1 MDDMRAFY
9 EALNAVHGPSYQIQ
23 ASPCSSDERTLLTDK
38 TAIIQRSSGHFE
50 SLFSDQRTVQESSQ
64 AKFPQ
69 ANVKLELDDPPTCEE
84 IEKATVQ
91 LKVGKSLGTDVIP
104 AEVIITGEMQ
114 CSISPRICSP
124 IVGRKGLYRRT

>member
-1 MDDMRAFY
+1 M
-9 EALNAVHGPSYQIQ
+9 
-23 ASPCSSDERTLLTDK
+23 
-38 TAIIQRSSGHFE
+38 
-50 SLFSDQRTVQESSQ
+50 QESSQ

-114 CSISPRICSP
+114 CSINPRICSP